1 MREIKRIVLH
11 CTSGWPNQTT
21 ESIKNYWKNNLGWKN
36 VGYHKLISAD
46 GTIEDLAPLSTVTN
60 GVAGYNSDSVHIC
73 YKGGLK
79 EITKE
84 GKYIYGDAR
93 TPAQV
98 DAFYTAIKQVFDWLS
113 MENKKARDKG
123 LKEPYKL
130 CDITILGHR
139 DLSKDLNGNGKIE
152 TREWVKVCP
161 TFNAIEEYGW
171 IAGHKGLERMKDRKT
186 Y

>member
-1 MREIKRIVLH
+1 MRKITRIVLH

-21 ESIKNYWKNNLGWKN
+21 QSIKKYWKNNLGWKN
-36 VGYHKLISAD
+36 VGYHKLIATD

-79 EITKE
+79 EITNE
-84 GKYIYGDAR
+84 GKYIYGDTR

-98 DAFYTAIKQVFDWLS
+98 DAFYEAINDVLV
-113 MENKKARDKG
+113 ELKKHQSIDN
-123 LKEPYKL
+123 
-130 CDITILGHR
+130 ITILGHR

-161 TFNAIEEYGW
+161 TFDAIDEYGW